1 MLNKGEAQMKKLDKG
16 FRHLSREDKLE
27 QLESYGWLSSDN
39 HDILL
44 NHPLIDEDIANSLIE
59 NVIGQGTLPV
69 GLLPEIIV
77 DDQPYVVPMMVEE
90 PSVVAAASY
99 GAKLVNNTGGF
110 KTVSSQRLMI
120 GQIVFDGV
128 TDTESLSQAI
138 QDKEA
143 QIHQIAD
150 EAYPSIKARGGGYQ
164 KIEIDSFPKQ
174 QLLSLKVYVDT
185 KDAMGANMLNTILE
199 AITAHLKNEFPDKDV
214 LMSILSNHATASVVK
229 VQGEIDIKDLNKG
242 GRDGEAVAR
251 RMERASVLAQVD
263 IHRAATHNKG
273 VMNGIHAVV
282 LATGNDTRGAEASAH
297 AYASRD
303 GQYRGIATWKYDQ
316 ERQRLI
322 GTIEVPMTLAIVGG
336 GTKVLPIAKASLD
349 LLNVKSAQEL
359 GHVVAAVGLAQNF
372 SACRALVSEGIQ
384 QGHMSLQYK
393 SLAIIVGAK
402 GDEIAQVAD
411 ALKQEDKANSAK
423 AKAILEQIR
432 QDQ

>member
-1 MLNKGEAQMKKLDKG
+1 MQSLDKN
-16 FRHLSREDKLE
+16 FRHLSRQQKLQQLVDK
-27 QLESYGWLSSDN
+27 QWLSEEQFN
-39 HDILL
+39 ILL
-44 NHPLIDEDIANSLIE
+44 NHPLIDEEVANSLIE
-59 NVIGQGTLPV
+59 NVIAQGALPV
-69 GLLPEIIV
+69 GLLPNIIV
-77 DDQPYVVPMMVEE
+77 DDKAYVVPMMVEE

-99 GAKLVNNTGGF
+99 GAKLVNQTGGF
-110 KTVSSQRLMI
+110 KTVSSERIMI

-128 TDTESLSQAI
+128 DDTEKLSADI
-138 QDKEA
+138 KALEK
-143 QIHQIAD
+143 QIHKIAD
-150 EAYPSIKARGGGYQ
+150 EAYPSIKTRGGGYQ
-164 KIEIDSFPKQ
+164 RIAIDTFPEQ
-174 QLLSLKVYVDT
+174 QLLSLKVFVDT

-199 AITAHLKNEFPDKDV
+199 AITAFLKNEFPQSDI

-229 VQGEIDIKDLNKG
+229 VQGEIDVKDLA
-242 GRDGEAVAR
+242 RGERTGEEVAK

-303 GQYRGIATWKYDQ
+303 GQYRGIATWGYDQ

-336 GTKVLPIAKASLD
+336 GTKVLPIAKASLE
-349 LLNVKSAQEL
+349 LLNVDSAQEL

-372 SACRALVSEGIQ
+372 AACRALVSEGIQ

-393 SLAIIVGAK
+393 SLAIVVGAK
-402 GDEIAQVAD
+402 GDEIAQVAE
-411 ALKQEDKANSAK
+411 ALKQEPRANTQVAER
-423 AKAILEQIR
+423 IL
-432 QDQ
+432 QDLRSQQ

>member
-1 MLNKGEAQMKKLDKG
+1 MQNLDKN
-16 FRHLSREDKLE
+16 FRHLSRKEKLQQLVDK
-27 QLESYGWLSSDN
+27 QWLSEEQF
-39 HDILL
+39 DILL
-44 NHPLIDEDIANSLIE
+44 NHPLIDEEVANSLIE
-59 NVIGQGTLPV
+59 NVIAQGALPV
-69 GLLPEIIV
+69 GLLPNIIV
-77 DDQPYVVPMMVEE
+77 DDKAYVVPMMVEE

-99 GAKLVNNTGGF
+99 GAKLVNQTGGF
-110 KTVSSQRLMI
+110 KTVSSERIMI

-128 TDTESLSQAI
+128 DDTEKLSADI
-138 QDKEA
+138 KALEK
-143 QIHQIAD
+143 QIHKIAD

-164 KIEIDSFPKQ
+164 RIAIDTFPEQ
-174 QLLSLKVYVDT
+174 QLLSLKVFVDT

-199 AITAHLKNEFPDKDV
+199 AITAFLKNEFPQSDI

-229 VQGEIDIKDLNKG
+229 VQGEIDVKDLA
-242 GRDGEAVAR
+242 RGERTGEEVAK

-303 GQYRGIATWKYDQ
+303 GQYRGIATWRYDQ
-316 ERQRLI
+316 NRQRLI

-336 GTKVLPIAKASLD
+336 GTKVLPIAKASLE
-349 LLNVKSAQEL
+349 LLNVESAQEL

-372 SACRALVSEGIQ
+372 AACRALVSEGIQ

-393 SLAIIVGAK
+393 SLAIVVGAK
-402 GDEIAQVAD
+402 GDEIAKVAE
-411 ALKQEDKANSAK
+411 ALKKEPRANTQA
-423 AKAILEQIR
+423 AERIL
-432 QDQ
+432 QDLRSQQ

>member
-1 MLNKGEAQMKKLDKG
+1 MQSLDKN
-16 FRHLSREDKLE
+16 FRHLSRQQKLQQLVDK
-27 QLESYGWLSSDN
+27 QWLSEDQF
-39 HDILL
+39 DILL
-44 NHPLIDEDIANSLIE
+44 NHPLIDEEVANSLIE
-59 NVIGQGTLPV
+59 NVIAQGALPV
-69 GLLPEIIV
+69 GLLPNIIV
-77 DDQPYVVPMMVEE
+77 DDKAYVVPMMVEE

-99 GAKLVNNTGGF
+99 GAKLVNQTGGF
-110 KTVSSQRLMI
+110 KTVSSERIMI

-128 TDTESLSQAI
+128 DDTEKLSADI
-138 QDKEA
+138 KALEK
-143 QIHQIAD
+143 QIHKIAD

-164 KIEIDSFPKQ
+164 RIAIDTIPEQ
-174 QLLSLKVYVDT
+174 QLLSLKVFVDT

-199 AITAHLKNEFPDKDV
+199 AITAFLKNESPQSDI

-229 VQGEIDIKDLNKG
+229 VQGEIDVKDLA
-242 GRDGEAVAR
+242 RGERTGEEVAK

-303 GQYRGIATWKYDQ
+303 GQYRGIATWRYDQ
-316 ERQRLI
+316 KRQRLI

-336 GTKVLPIAKASLD
+336 GTKVLPIAKASLE
-349 LLNVKSAQEL
+349 LLNVDSAQEL

-372 SACRALVSEGIQ
+372 AACRALVSEGIQ

-393 SLAIIVGAK
+393 SLAIVVGAK
-402 GDEIAQVAD
+402 GDEIAQVAE
-411 ALKQEDKANSAK
+411 ALKQEPRANTQVAER
-423 AKAILEQIR
+423 ILQEIR
-432 QDQ
+432 QQ

>member
-1 MLNKGEAQMKKLDKG
+1 MQSLDKD
-16 FRHLSREDKLE
+16 FRHLSRQQKLQQLVDKKRLSKE
-27 QLESYGWLSSDN
+27 QF
-39 HDILL
+39 DILL
-44 NHPLIDEDIANSLIE
+44 NHPLIDEEVANSLIE
-59 NVIGQGTLPV
+59 NVIAQGALPV
-69 GLLPEIIV
+69 GLLPNIIV
-77 DDQPYVVPMMVEE
+77 DEKSYVVPMMVEE

-99 GAKLVNNTGGF
+99 GAKLVNQTGGF
-110 KTVSSQRLMI
+110 KTISSERIMI

-128 TDTESLSQAI
+128 DDTERLSADI
-138 QDKEA
+138 DALES

-164 KIEIDSFPKQ
+164 RIAIDKFPEQ
-174 QLLSLKVYVDT
+174 QLLSLKVFVDT

-199 AITAHLKNEFPDKDV
+199 SITAFLKNEFPQSDI

-229 VQGEIDIKDLNKG
+229 VQGEINVNDLTRGDKS
-242 GRDGEAVAR
+242 GEEVAK
-251 RMERASVLAQVD
+251 RMERASILAQVD

-303 GQYRGIATWKYDQ
+303 GQYRGIATWRYDQ

-336 GTKVLPIAKASLD
+336 GTKVLPIAKASLE
-349 LLNVKSAQEL
+349 LLNVDSAQEL

-372 SACRALVSEGIQ
+372 AACRALVSEGIQ

-393 SLAIIVGAK
+393 SLAIVVGAK
-402 GDEIAQVAD
+402 GDEIAQVAE
-411 ALKQEDKANSAK
+411 ALKQEPRANTQVAER
-423 AKAILEQIR
+423 ILQDLRR
-432 QDQ
+432 QQ

>member
-1 MLNKGEAQMKKLDKG
+1 MQSLDKD
-16 FRHLSREDKLE
+16 FRHLSRQEKLQQLVDKK
-27 QLESYGWLSSDN
+27 WLSEEQF
-39 HDILL
+39 DILL
-44 NHPLIDEDIANSLIE
+44 NHPLIDEEVANSLIE
-59 NVIGQGTLPV
+59 NVIAQGALPV
-69 GLLPEIIV
+69 GLLPNIIV
-77 DDQPYVVPMMVEE
+77 DEKSYVVPMMVEE

-99 GAKLVNNTGGF
+99 GAKLVNQTGGF
-110 KTVSSQRLMI
+110 KTVSSERIMI

-128 TDTESLSQAI
+128 DDTERLSADI
-138 QDKEA
+138 GALES

-164 KIEIDSFPKQ
+164 RIAIDKFPEQ
-174 QLLSLKVYVDT
+174 QLLSLKVFVDT

-199 AITAHLKNEFPDKDV
+199 SITAFLKNEFPQSDI

-229 VQGEIDIKDLNKG
+229 VQGEINVNDLTRG
-242 GRDGEAVAR
+242 DRSGEEVAK
-251 RMERASVLAQVD
+251 RMERASILAQVD

-303 GQYRGIATWKYDQ
+303 GQYRGIATWRYDQ

-336 GTKVLPIAKASLD
+336 GTKVLPIAKASLE
-349 LLNVKSAQEL
+349 LLNVDSAQEL

-372 SACRALVSEGIQ
+372 AACRALVSEGIQ

-393 SLAIIVGAK
+393 SLAIVVGAK
-402 GDEIAQVAD
+402 GDEIAQVAE
-411 ALKQEDKANSAK
+411 ALKQEPRANTQVAER
-423 AKAILEQIR
+423 IL
-432 QDQ
+432 QDLRSQQ

>member
-1 MLNKGEAQMKKLDKG
+1 MKKLDKG

-423 AKAILEQIR
+423 AKAIFEQIR

>member
-1 MLNKGEAQMKKLDKG
+1 MQSLDKN
-16 FRHLSREDKLE
+16 FRHLSRQQKLQQLVDK
-27 QLESYGWLSSDN
+27 QWLSEEQFN
-39 HDILL
+39 ILL
-44 NHPLIDEDIANSLIE
+44 NHPLIDEEVANSLIE
-59 NVIGQGTLPV
+59 NVIAQGALPV
-69 GLLPEIIV
+69 GLLPNIIV
-77 DDQPYVVPMMVEE
+77 DDKAYVVPMMVEE

-99 GAKLVNNTGGF
+99 GAKLVNQTGGF
-110 KTVSSQRLMI
+110 KTVSSERIMI

-128 TDTESLSQAI
+128 DDTEKLSADI
-138 QDKEA
+138 KALEK
-143 QIHQIAD
+143 QIHKIAD

-164 KIEIDSFPKQ
+164 RIAIDTLPEQ
-174 QLLSLKVYVDT
+174 QLLSLKVFVDT

-199 AITAHLKNEFPDKDV
+199 AITAFLKNEFPQSDI

-229 VQGEIDIKDLNKG
+229 VQGEIDVKDLA
-242 GRDGEAVAR
+242 RGERTGEEVAK

-297 AYASRD
+297 AYASKD
-303 GQYRGIATWKYDQ
+303 GQYRGIATWRYDQ

-336 GTKVLPIAKASLD
+336 GTKVLPIAKASLE
-349 LLNVKSAQEL
+349 LLNVDTAQEL

-372 SACRALVSEGIQ
+372 AACRALVSEGIQ

-393 SLAIIVGAK
+393 SLAIVVGAK
-402 GDEIAQVAD
+402 GDEIAQVAE
-411 ALKQEDKANSAK
+411 ALKQEPRANTQA
-423 AKAILEQIR
+423 AERIL
-432 QDQ
+432 QDLRSQQ

>member
-1 MLNKGEAQMKKLDKG
+1 MKKLDKG
-16 FRHLSREDKLE
+16 FRHLSREDRLE

-164 KIEIDSFPKQ
+164 KIEIDSFPDQ

-199 AITAHLKNEFPDKDV
+199 AITAHLKNEFPDEDV

-303 GQYRGIATWKYDQ
+303 GQYRGIATWTYDQ

-432 QDQ
+432 QDK

>member
-1 MLNKGEAQMKKLDKG
+1 MKKLDKG

-44 NHPLIDEDIANSLIE
+44 NHPLIDEDVANSLIE

-77 DDQPYVVPMMVEE
+77 DDQSYVVPMMVEE

-138 QDKEA
+138 QDKEV

-164 KIEIDSFPKQ
+164 KIEIDSFPEQ

-432 QDQ
+432 QDK

>member
-1 MLNKGEAQMKKLDKG
+1 MKKLDKG

-44 NHPLIDEDIANSLIE
+44 NHPMIDEDIANSLIE

-138 QDKEA
+138 QDKEV

-164 KIEIDSFPKQ
+164 KIEIDSFPEQ

-282 LATGNDTRGAEASAH
+282 LAIGNDTRGAEASAH

>member
-1 MLNKGEAQMKKLDKG
+1 MQSLDKN
-16 FRHLSREDKLE
+16 FRHLSRQQKLQQLVDK
-27 QLESYGWLSSDN
+27 QWLSEDQF
-39 HDILL
+39 DILL
-44 NHPLIDEDIANSLIE
+44 NHPLIDEEVANSLIE
-59 NVIGQGTLPV
+59 NVIAQGALPV
-69 GLLPEIIV
+69 GLLPNIIV
-77 DDQPYVVPMMVEE
+77 DDKAYVVPMMVEE

-99 GAKLVNNTGGF
+99 GAKLVNQTGGF
-110 KTVSSQRLMI
+110 KTVSSERIMI

-128 TDTESLSQAI
+128 DDTEKLSADI
-138 QDKEA
+138 KALEK
-143 QIHQIAD
+143 QIHKIAD

-164 KIEIDSFPKQ
+164 RIVIDTFPEQ
-174 QLLSLKVYVDT
+174 QLLSLKVFVDT

-199 AITAHLKNEFPDKDV
+199 AITAFLKNESPQSDI

-229 VQGEIDIKDLNKG
+229 VQGEIDVKDLA
-242 GRDGEAVAR
+242 RGERTGEEVAK

-303 GQYRGIATWKYDQ
+303 GQYRGIATWRYDQ
-316 ERQRLI
+316 KRQRLI

-336 GTKVLPIAKASLD
+336 GTKVLPIAKASLE
-349 LLNVKSAQEL
+349 LLNVDSAQEL

-372 SACRALVSEGIQ
+372 AACRALVSEGIQ

-393 SLAIIVGAK
+393 SLAIVVGAK
-402 GDEIAQVAD
+402 GDEIAQVAE
-411 ALKQEDKANSAK
+411 ALKQEPRANTQVAER
-423 AKAILEQIR
+423 ILQEIR
-432 QDQ
+432 QQ